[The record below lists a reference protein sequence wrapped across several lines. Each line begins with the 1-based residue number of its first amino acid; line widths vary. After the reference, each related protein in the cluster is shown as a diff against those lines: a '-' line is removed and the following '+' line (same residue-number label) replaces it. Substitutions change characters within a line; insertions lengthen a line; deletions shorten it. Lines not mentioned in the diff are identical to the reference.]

1 MTPKKIAITNEK
13 GGCGKTTTAV
23 NVAAILAENGQRV
36 LLVDADYQSYATA
49 YYGLYQPGK
58 VALYQALFEHMP
70 VDEAISPMVYGVDVL
85 RSSAALKKAEDRLGV
100 MHMDHESY
108 TGLMKKALEPV
119 EKQYDIILI
128 DCPPQSYRLLEVI
141 QSYVD
146 YLIVPMIPDEFALH
160 SLRIKAENLI
170 EVRRTLNPRLQIL
183 GGLIVMQESNA
194 TKKAYTEALQGQTMV
209 PFFQTAIR
217 KNITLSRAINAH
229 QPINVYDKG
238 SNGNL
243 DYQALAEEI
252 MGRIAK

>member
-1 MTPKKIAITNEK
+1 MTPTKIAITNEK

-23 NVAAILAENGQRV
+23 NVAAIMAEYGQRT

-49 YYGLYQPGK
+49 YYGLYQPEK
-58 VALYQALFEHMP
+58 AALFQAMLANVP
-70 VDEAISPMVYGVDVL
+70 VTDAISTTPYGVDVL
-85 RSSAALKKAEDRLGV
+85 RSSESLKKAEDKLGE
-100 MHMDHESY
+100 MHMAHEPY
-108 TGLMKKALEPV
+108 TELLRKTLEPV
-119 EKQYDIILI
+119 ENQYDIILI

-160 SLRIKAENLI
+160 SLRMKAENLMQ
-170 EVRRTLNPRLQIL
+170 VRRTLNPRLQIL

-194 TKKAYTEALQGQTMV
+194 TKRAYSEALQGQTVV
-209 PFFQTAIR
+209 PFFRTAIR

-243 DYQALAEEI
+243 DYQSLTKEI